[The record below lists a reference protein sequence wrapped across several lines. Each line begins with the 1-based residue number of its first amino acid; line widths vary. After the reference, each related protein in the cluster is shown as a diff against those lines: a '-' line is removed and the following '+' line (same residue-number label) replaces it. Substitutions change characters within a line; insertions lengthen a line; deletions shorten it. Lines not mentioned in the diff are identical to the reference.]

1 MIILGVLDLK
11 IDFKEIQKKDYKKA
25 IRFAVKGMHFDWY
38 LDNKILLNLYG
49 RYFWYLELNRA
60 TQVIAA
66 YVGDR
71 MVGILLAD
79 MKGEEKKYR
88 SLGRFLYVKIFDFL
102 QKKLYKDG
110 AGLYEETTKQ
120 MLKEYLKQNKPDGE
134 IIFLATDPKAKMRG
148 IGSMMLLELEKR
160 EPGKTVYLYTDDAC
174 AYQFYEKRGF
184 DRVCETEIELD
195 MKTKKVPLK
204 CFVYSKKLFEG

>member
-1 MIILGVLDLK
+1 MFGLK
-11 IDFKEIQKKDYKKA
+11 IEFRELQKKDYKKA
-25 IRFAVKGMHFDWY
+25 IRFAVRGMHFDWY

-71 MVGILLAD
+71 LVGVLLAD
-79 MKGEEKKYR
+79 MKGEVKKYR
-88 SLGRFLYVKIFDFL
+88 SLGRFLYVKIFDIV
-102 QKKLYKDG
+102 QKKLYKNG

-120 MLKEYLKQNKPDGE
+120 MLKEYLKHNVPDGE
-134 IIFLATDPKAKMRG
+134 ITFLATDPKAKMRG
-148 IGSMMLLELEKR
+148 VGSMMLLELEKR
-160 EPGKTVYLYTDDAC
+160 EPGKMVYLHTDDAC
-174 AYQFYEKRGF
+174 VYQFYEKRGF
-184 DRVCETEIELD
+184 ERVCEMEIELD